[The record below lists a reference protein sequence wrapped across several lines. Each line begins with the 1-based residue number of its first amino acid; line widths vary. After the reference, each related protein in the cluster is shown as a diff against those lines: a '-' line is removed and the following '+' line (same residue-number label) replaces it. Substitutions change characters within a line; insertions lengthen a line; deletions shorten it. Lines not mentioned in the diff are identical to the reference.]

1 MIFYDD
7 ANKFQPSG
15 GYKATEVGPD
25 KYDIVKGDTPLELKY
40 NEDTGYFE
48 VIFENKE
55 QTKDVTVTKTWVDTD
70 KQKDKRPN
78 KIRLELID
86 DEGEVVVEQ
95 SAENND
101 SVLTNI
107 SEEDRKRLKEELLNQ
122 MLEEKGLK
130 KDE

>member
-1 MIFYDD
+1 M
-7 ANKFQPSG
+7 
-15 GYKATEVGPD
+15 
-25 KYDIVKGDTPLELKY
+25 DISRA
-40 NEDTGYFE
+40 
-48 VIFENKE
+48 I
-55 QTKDVTVTKTWVDTD
+55 KT
-70 KQKDKRPN
+70 
-78 KIRLELID
+78 D